1 MLDHNFVNDNSLGLL
16 EGVFFF
22 LVGGTNLISIYL
34 YKNVKQPTFSRLKVE
49 RNVEIICFMLTTLVS
64 LKKGNVK
71 NSEKLM
77 KIVNIE
83 GENLHI
89 SRTTWGSSMKF
100 SGKMRFIVIL
110 KVRNSSV
117 SPSLHKTRFWKNSQ
131 RGSNWSP
138 NLSRVKTPEYLR
150 LSSKSTLFLTQLVF
164 ETYSEKSVVKSVCST
179 FAVSI
184 LDVWN
189 FIIYTLI
196 TLS

>member
-1 MLDHNFVNDNSLGLL
+1 MLDHNFINDNSLGLL
-16 EGVFFF
+16 EGVFS

-64 LKKGNVK
+64 LEKGNVK

-89 SRTTWGSSMKF
+89 FRTTWGSSMKF
-100 SGKMRFIVIL
+100 SGKMRFIIIL

-117 SPSLHKTRFWKNSQ
+117 SPSLHKTRFWKNSH

-179 FAVSI
+179 FPVSI

>member
-1 MLDHNFVNDNSLGLL
+1 MLDHNFINDNSLGLL
-16 EGVFFF
+16 EGVFS

-49 RNVEIICFMLTTLVS
+49 RNVDIICFMLTTLVS
-64 LKKGNVK
+64 LEKGNVK
-71 NSEKLM
+71 KS
-77 KIVNIE
+77 
-83 GENLHI
+83 ENLHI
-89 SRTTWGSSMKF
+89 FRTTWGSSMKF
-100 SGKMRFIVIL
+100 SGKMRFIIIL

>member
-16 EGVFFF
+16 EGVFF

-64 LKKGNVK
+64 LEKGNVK

-89 SRTTWGSSMKF
+89 FRTT
-100 SGKMRFIVIL
+100 
-110 KVRNSSV
+110 
-117 SPSLHKTRFWKNSQ
+117 
-131 RGSNWSP
+131 
-138 NLSRVKTPEYLR
+138 
-150 LSSKSTLFLTQLVF
+150 
-164 ETYSEKSVVKSVCST
+164 
-179 FAVSI
+179 
-184 LDVWN
+184 
-189 FIIYTLI
+189 
-196 TLS
+196 